1 MNLIKLNIKK
11 PTQPNFIKGHKIE
24 QKGLKTINIRD
35 LKIFFNCIKFYSCK
49 GNTHQNCFKI
59 PYQLGIGGTHL

>member
-1 MNLIKLNIKK
+1 MRNKKACIDSTKLYKQCVLYSLHNRMNLIKLNIKK

-35 LKIFFNCIKFYSCK
+35 LKIFF
-49 GNTHQNCFKI
+49 
-59 PYQLGIGGTHL
+59 